1 MVKYV
6 LILSGDQNTA
16 QPTLCQMF
24 AWQTLRFSLH
34 TVATL
39 WQTPNIL
46 KKTLR
51 FSLHTVAT
59 LWQTPNIL
67 EQTLRF
73 SLHTVATLWQTRNIL
88 KQTLRFSLHTVAILW
103 QTPNIL
109 YWNRHWGFILHTVP
123 VLYAHSV
130 LSVFYVFSCERSS
143 YRSPNVWC
151 PSVLAHMQ
159 IHLPPFKCQLFHL
172 FIVD

>member
-1 MVKYV
+1 MLQHFYMVKYV

-46 KKTLR
+46 K
-51 FSLHTVAT
+51 
-59 LWQTPNIL
+59 
-67 EQTLRF
+67 QTLRF
-73 SLHTVATLWQTRNIL
+73 SLHTVATLWQTQNILKQTLNIL

-130 LSVFYVFSCERSS
+130 LSVFSVFSCERSS
-143 YRSPNVWC
+143 SRSPNVWC
-151 PSVLAHMQ
+151 LSVLAHMQ